1 MKTLILVAAMLI
13 LTNGIFAQDHGSVVI
28 FGGYGQS
35 FFSSEIGDDNNHPE
49 EAKYVPVGVQF
60 LFGIDNFSVGAEVNY
75 AAVPFTFTMSS
86 DGTDLADFTITQL
99 YYGGV
104 IKFRLG
110 THAGLNPYL
119 RAGAGMYTGK
129 FKVDWTDDVTRLLGL
144 EDSETNYKSA
154 FGFNLGAGIE
164 FAVSQTSGI
173 IVEFVYHKVNRTLDV
188 EGAEAGKAD
197 NAAIHAGFKLG
208 I

>member
-1 MKTLILVAAMLI
+1 MKTKLLIATMIFFTISL
-13 LTNGIFAQDHGSVVI
+13 FAQDQGSVII

-35 FFSSEIGDDNNHPE
+35 FFSSEIGDENSETD
-49 EAKYVPVGVQF
+49 EAKYVPVGVQV
-60 LFGIDNFSVGAEVNY
+60 LFGVGNFSVGGEVNY
-75 AAVPFTFTMSS
+75 AAVPFTFTANS
-86 DGTDLADFTITQL
+86 DGVDLADFTITQL

-110 THAGLNPYL
+110 THAGLNPYI

-129 FKVDWTDDVTRLLGL
+129 FKVDWSDDVTRLLGY
-144 EDSETNYKSA
+144 EDSETDYKSA
-154 FGFNLGAGIE
+154 FGYNIGAGFE
-164 FAVSQTSGI
+164 LAVSPTSGI
-173 IVEFVYHKVNRTLDV
+173 IVEFVYHKVNRELDV